1 MGANGFQH
9 GSVTTGAAF
18 LGEAM
23 GTYLLCYVVLESAVN
38 SRAVTTIGGG
48 TPGNLNLAPIA
59 IGLVSSKGAVLEQE
73 SLPFL
78 WVLLLLRHLLKP
90 PRLERCAPTNQE
102 GQHFAVHLF
111 AHTKHSRKAGTFAV
125 ARLQMDLPFQN
136 RLAYKEKCQPS

>member
-1 MGANGFQH
+1 MLLPVFPMPRPVSHAEALRTSRVISLGWQVGANGFQH

-59 IGLVSSKGAVLEQE
+59 IGLVGSKRAALEQE

-78 WVLLLLRHLLKP
+78 GVLLSFTTTR
-90 PRLERCAPTNQE
+90 ETPTS
-102 GQHFAVHLF
+102 FD
-111 AHTKHSRKAGTFAV
+111 T
-125 ARLQMDLPFQN
+125 
-136 RLAYKEKCQPS
+136 C